1 MPRKWKVHVMSRKC
15 SAKARSNWRSLYS
28 CVSWF
33 NKVSK
38 KVPKPASLM
47 MFFMLVDNATHALF
61 NIRRLP
67 RLLWLCNTKVQHINF
82 HDQTPHDQKIPYP
95 KNILTTNAPT
105 KFYHNQNFFTYPY
118 TTTKFFHSHA
128 KKKISHMT
136 KIALKKIPTSSCTN
150 KFSHSQNHNHT
161 NFPRITSHNQQNFS
175 HVQKLFIPTKFCH
188 VHKTKF
194 TYTNKLFPHISWTH
208 SYKPNTNFSQ
218 CQYSQ
223 NPNQNSSKNITIYLH
238 CQNSISLQ
246 HCPNCTMIKEK
257 TTLEECSKV
266 NIFKHDQSYNA
277 SKISK

>member
-1 MPRKWKVHVMSRKC
+1 
-15 SAKARSNWRSLYS
+15 
-28 CVSWF
+28 
-33 NKVSK
+33 
-38 KVPKPASLM
+38 
-47 MFFMLVDNATHALF
+47 
-61 NIRRLP
+61 
-67 RLLWLCNTKVQHINF
+67 
-82 HDQTPHDQKIPYP
+82 
-95 KNILTTNAPT
+95 
-105 KFYHNQNFFTYPY
+105 
-118 TTTKFFHSHA
+118 
-128 KKKISHMT
+128 MT

-150 KFSHSQNHNHT
+150 KFSHSQNHNQT

-277 SKISK
+277 PKNFKITNWQYLTMKLSMKHATTFFQAKKSEKNSPWCLHDNMEHGS